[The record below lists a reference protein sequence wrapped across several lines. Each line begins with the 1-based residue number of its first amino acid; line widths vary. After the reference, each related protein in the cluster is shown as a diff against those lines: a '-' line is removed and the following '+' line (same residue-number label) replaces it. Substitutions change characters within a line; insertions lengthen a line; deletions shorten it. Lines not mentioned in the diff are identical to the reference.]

1 MPDDRQR
8 PLEISPIG
16 ISSQFG
22 AVRQVGRFRTETDMD
37 REPSL
42 TGSVENDSKRGIR
55 CWSHSPY

>member
-42 TGSVENDSKRGIR
+42 TGSVENER
-55 CWSHSPY
+55 CC